1 VPSSR
6 LFCFKSREACEFV
19 DGRSLKN
26 NIFEPII
33 MINSQLKYIT
43 SFLTKLLSCMLRLAL
58 KLQKSSI
65 VAKVQIKV
73 VLLRLNI
80 KPIKIDE
87 EKI

>member
-1 VPSSR
+1 
-6 LFCFKSREACEFV
+6 
-19 DGRSLKN
+19 
-26 NIFEPII
+26 
-33 MINSQLKYIT
+33 
-43 SFLTKLLSCMLRLAL
+43 MLRLAL